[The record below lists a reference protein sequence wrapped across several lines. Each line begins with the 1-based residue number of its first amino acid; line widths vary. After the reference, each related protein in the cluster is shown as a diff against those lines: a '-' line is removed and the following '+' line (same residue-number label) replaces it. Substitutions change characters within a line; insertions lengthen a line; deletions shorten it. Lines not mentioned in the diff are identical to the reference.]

1 MPLEA
6 LAALSRTYSTTSPL
20 PRQFYTCA
28 AFGSDSNSFSEV
40 GEDIVMSVETQENW
54 TSILA
59 FQIASG
65 PTLTSSSSLFLPTDP
80 YGFPVAQMIKNLPA
94 MLET

>member
-1 MPLEA
+1 
-6 LAALSRTYSTTSPL
+6 
-20 PRQFYTCA
+20 
-28 AFGSDSNSFSEV
+28 
-40 GEDIVMSVETQENW
+40 MSVETQENW

-80 YGFPVAQMIKNLPA
+80 YGFPVAQMRKNLPA